1 MKNLLKTVLAIMV
14 IWYVFTAENVST
26 ETIFLYAISIILT
39 SLLIINYEEV
49 KEWLTGNAY

>member
-1 MKNLLKTVLAIMV
+1 MKNLLKTVLALMV
-14 IWYVFTAENVST
+14 IWCVFTAENVST

-49 KEWLTGNAY
+49 KEWLIGNAY

>member
-1 MKNLLKTVLAIMV
+1 MKNLLKTVLTLMV

-26 ETIFLYAISIILT
+26 ETIFLYASSIILT

>member
-14 IWYVFTAENVST
+14 IWCVFTAENVSI

-39 SLLIINYEEV
+39 SLLIINYEDV